1 MLPRGTCDTSW
12 PAAGA
17 PTPNIAT
24 RIRAFIF
31 LTRLRQKR
39 PRGRRAR
46 GAIEPNEL
54 EQELDAEPSDD
65 RRLIGAVHEE
75 LRIGIHQRVG
85 LGLLNQLIEIQLTGV
100 DLRLGVIA
108 RAERNGAVTSDGR
121 HTVGHNPLVEEI
133 EHVHAQLQPAAAA
146 HLEIVLD
153 VEVHLREDGRP
164 AVAAASEIPER
175 LAAPRDDRHLTRDW
189 RAARALL
196 AEADGRTEVEHVGTG
211 QLQEVRSEEHTSEL
225 QSPY

>member
-75 LRIGIHQRVG
+75 WRMGFQQRVARG
-85 LGLLNQLIEIQLTGV
+85 FLNQLIKFQLPGV
-100 DLRLGVIA
+100 NLRRGVMA
-108 RAERNGAVTSDGR
+108 GAERNGAVTSDG
-121 HTVGHNPLVEEI
+121 
-133 EHVHAQLQPAAAA
+133 
-146 HLEIVLD
+146 
-153 VEVHLREDGRP
+153 
-164 AVAAASEIPER
+164 
-175 LAAPRDDRHLTRDW
+175 
-189 RAARALL
+189 
-196 AEADGRTEVEHVGTG
+196 
-211 QLQEVRSEEHTSEL
+211 
-225 QSPY
+225 